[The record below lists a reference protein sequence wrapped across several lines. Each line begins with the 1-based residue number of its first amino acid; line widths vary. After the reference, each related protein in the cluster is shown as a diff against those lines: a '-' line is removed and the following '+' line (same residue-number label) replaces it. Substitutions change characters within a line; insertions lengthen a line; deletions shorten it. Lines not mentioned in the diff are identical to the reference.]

1 MRTFTAT
8 IVVAALALGGLLA
21 GCGTKVTIS
30 GVVQDV
36 DGNPI
41 PDAAA
46 AVIGTTDVGMSD
58 ATGAFSLSTAPG
70 DLSLSVGKLGYLSYS
85 AELVATEAGEADL
98 GTLQLQPTPPDKGL
112 WLYDSGTF
120 TPIARTVL
128 EHQPRGKG
136 RQHCLPQGAAEA
148 TVVPAGDVVFF
159 DYSQMER
166 HLVRLT
172 EGDCAG
178 VRESERWILDDEL
191 GEEVE
196 GLTDDMK
203 LRRVTL
209 TPGRYVYA
217 DWTNG
222 WFRSEASLLEVK

>member
-1 MRTFTAT
+1 MRAILTTLA
-8 IVVAALALGGLLA
+8 VAALALGGLLG
-21 GCGTKVTIS
+21 GCGSKVSINGT
-30 GVVQDV
+30 VQDV

-41 PDAAA
+41 ADAAA
-46 AVIGTTDVGMSD
+46 AVVGTTDVSMSD
-58 ATGAFSLSTAPG
+58 ATGVFSVSTAPG
-70 DLSLSVGKLGYLSYS
+70 DLSVSVGKLGYLSYS

-98 GTLQLQPTPPDKGL
+98 GTIQLQPTPPSKGL
-112 WLYDSGTF
+112 WLYDSGAF
-120 TPIARTVL
+120 TQIARTAL

-136 RQHCLPQGAAEA
+136 RQHCLPEGASEA
-148 TVVPAGDVVFF
+148 TIVPAGDVVFF
-159 DYSQMER
+159 DYSHMER

-178 VRESERWILDDEL
+178 VRETERWILDDEL
-191 GEEVE
+191 GEKVE

-222 WFRSEASLLEVK
+222 WFRSEASLFEVK